1 MCCKCF
7 VDIHIH
13 VRNTT
18 GAYPRQEHY
27 RRNRAFRRR
36 TNTYAKN
43 TDALQR
49 TLDVHLLQHNFVRP
63 HWTTGE
69 VLAVRLGIMAAP
81 LRLEE
86 ILMMPK
92 AA

>member
-1 MCCKCF
+1 MR
-7 VDIHIH
+7 IAEAHNAAL
-13 VRNTT
+13 R
-18 GAYPRQEHY
+18 
-27 RRNRAFRRR
+27 RRNSAFRRG

-69 VLAVRLGIMAAP
+69 VPAVRLGIMAAP
-81 LRLEE
+81 LRLEA